1 VNLMFAVIIMGAFVV
16 IGVLY
21 LLGMIIKRLKCSE
34 EVEATV
40 AELIPNNDS
49 DSGRTYYPVF
59 TYRYEGVD
67 YRVKSNFSSWFIK
80 LSEGQQVTLF
90 IDPDKPGRI
99 WFPRETIH
107 KVITIVCF
115 IASSALIMMGF
126 YLSYKKGQ

>member
-1 VNLMFAVIIMGAFVV
+1 MVAVIIMGAFVV

-40 AELIPNNDS
+40 AELIPNTDS

-67 YRVKSNFSSWFIK
+67 YRVKSNFSSWFVK

-90 IDPDKPGRI
+90 IDPNKPER
-99 WFPRETIH
+99 FYCPKETIH
-107 KVITIVCF
+107 KVIF
-115 IASSALIMMGF
+115 FLLFSGSSAAIMALFLIT
-126 YLSYKKGQ
+126 

>member
-1 VNLMFAVIIMGAFVV
+1 MVAVIIMGAFVV

-49 DSGRTYYPVF
+49 DSGTACYPVF
-59 TYRYEGVD
+59 LYWYEGAE
-67 YRVKSNFSSWFIK
+67 YRRKSGFSSLFLK
-80 LSEGQQVTLF
+80 FKEGQQVTLF
-90 IDPDKPGRI
+90 IDPNKPDRI

-115 IASSALIMMGF
+115 TASSALIMMGF